1 MYSSFINSKIGYD
14 YYKLDTVY
22 DIVDVNYE
30 GLSGMEISNI
40 YTLKVLKEIIDLYKT
55 ILKNVEGELLS
66 VQGKVVLFIN
76 RDFDSIQT
84 QFVNIPMSMQRRI
97 KKLLMKNCVMSN

>member
-14 YYKLDTVY
+14 YHKLDAVY

-40 YTLKVLKEIIDLYKT
+40 HTLKVLKEIIELYKT
-55 ILKNVEGELLS
+55 ILKNVESELLL
-66 VQGKVVLFIN
+66 VKGKVVLHIN

-84 QFVNIPMSMQRRI
+84 QFVNIPMAMQRRI
-97 KKLLMKNCVMSN
+97 KKLLMKNCNKGN

>member
-14 YYKLDTVY
+14 YHKLDNVY
-22 DIVDVNYE
+22 DIVEVNYE

-40 YTLKVLKEIIDLYKT
+40 YTLKVLKEIIELYKT
-55 ILKNVEGELLS
+55 ILKNVESELLL
-66 VQGKVVLFIN
+66 VKGKVVLYIN

-84 QFVNIPMSMQRRI
+84 QFVNIPMALQRRI